1 MEDFWARLIEPSGQL
16 GSDYWTFFA
25 ERLVD
30 LATIPK
36 DASVLDIG
44 TYDGNVLTKAM
55 RIMGT
60 EGFGIGID
68 IYYGG
73 LIEGLTEAMECGLGA
88 IMLAQMDAASL
99 GFPPEIFDS
108 VLANFVGWDYCFDFD
123 RMEFIAPDCRMAE
136 IMRVLKPGGQ
146 VGIGFWIEQCDINW
160 VADALKR
167 YLPQCMETAE
177 KRMLSYGIENPK
189 GYETI
194 LQNSGF
200 ENISVHVETTTFVS
214 PDEATWWRQMKQAA
228 CDYFEKIPDSVE
240 MESFKEKVFADLQ
253 QFRSPIGIQFDKTVS
268 YAFGTK
274 P

>member
-1 MEDFWARLIEPSGQL
+1 MEDFWARILEPSGQL
-16 GSDYWTFFA
+16 GSDYWTYFA
-25 ERLVD
+25 ERVVD
-30 LATIPK
+30 LATIRK

-55 RIMGT
+55 RIMGE
-60 EGFGIGID
+60 EGFGVGID

-73 LIEGLTEAMECGLGA
+73 FKEGLTEATERGSEVM
-88 IMLAQMDAASL
+88 MLAQMDAASL

-146 VGIGFWIEQCDINW
+146 VGIGFWVEQCDIDW
-160 VADALKR
+160 IADAFKR
-167 YLPQCMETAE
+167 YLPECGENTE
-177 KRMLSYGIENPK
+177 ERMLSYGIENPK
-189 GYETI
+189 GYEI
-194 LQNSGF
+194 IFKNSGF
-200 ENISVHVETTTFVS
+200 DNIRVHVETTTFIS

-228 CDYFEKIPDSVE
+228 SDYFEKIPDVVDI
-240 MESFKEKVFADLQ
+240 ESFKEKVFADLQ
-253 QFRSPIGIQFDKTVS
+253 QFRSPLGIRFDKTVS